1 MGMNTPSTVE
11 GLKTYI
17 LNRLIDKK
25 IDDETIPILSN
36 LININKAGLIT
47 FESQPSECKSSEDL
61 QNFKVYTRAYL
72 NGLFPR
78 NLVIL
83 LATELIKLN
92 DKITISETV
101 LHDNIKNDHLN
112 LINFIQDDIPL
123 VYGLYPMICIISDQN
138 VQTNKIKWL
147 SGYSGNVTYPMC
159 REYITDHFFEVPPKL
174 TLDIINE
181 YSLIQI
187 WSRNMDDDIFPTI
200 LQALH
205 NTF

>member
-1 MGMNTPSTVE
+1 MNIPSTVE
-11 GLKTYI
+11 ELKTYI
-17 LNRLIDKK
+17 LNRL

-36 LININKAGLIT
+36 LIKINKAGLIT
-47 FESQPSECKSSEDL
+47 FESQPSECKSLEDL

-78 NLVIL
+78 NLVIS

-138 VQTNKIKWL
+138 VQTNKIEWL

-159 REYITDHFFEVPPKL
+159 REYIIDHFFEVPHKL

-205 NTF
+205 NIF